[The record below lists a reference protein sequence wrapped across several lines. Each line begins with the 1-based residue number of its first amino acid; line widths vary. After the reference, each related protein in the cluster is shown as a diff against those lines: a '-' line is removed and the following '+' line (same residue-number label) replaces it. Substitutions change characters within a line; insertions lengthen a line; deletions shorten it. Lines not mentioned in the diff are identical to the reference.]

1 MKPSSKVRLFSIF
14 WLTALVTSSCT
25 AQEPEAFYVTP
36 SIKGQLIDSQTDQPL
51 SNITVYL
58 TDDIQGISDNT
69 GRFELHSMQKIDSD
83 NMGKGYFK
91 ALAEEASVMI
101 DTQGYQRRL
110 FAIDG
115 MAQFKGNDSKTPV
128 TIDLGDIYL
137 KPLPA
142 GIHRYGTVFE
152 YIDSMPYCKPTES
165 QKEVDCTLVPED
177 KTYEQVS
184 PNQPVQ

>member
-1 MKPSSKVRLFSIF
+1 MKMLNKVSLFSIVC
-14 WLTALVTSSCT
+14 LTALVTTSCT
-25 AQEPEAFYVTP
+25 AQEPEVLYVTP
-36 SIKGQLIDSQTDQPL
+36 SIKGKLIDRQTDQPI
-51 SNITVYL
+51 SNVKVYL
-58 TDDIQGISDNT
+58 TDNIQSTSDDT
-69 GRFELHSMQKIDSD
+69 GRFELPTMQKIDTD
-83 NMGKGYFK
+83 EMGADYFK
-91 ALAEEASVMI
+91 AIAKDASVMI

-152 YIDSMPYCKPTES
+152 YIDSMPYCKPTQS
-165 QKEVDCTLVPED
+165 QREVDCIPVTEG
-177 KTYEQVS
+177 KKYEQVS